1 MSCIVPS
8 LRQSVHWNIL
18 DLAVSHV
25 LGEVLA
31 DVGLVEFQ
39 VGTLLLRFRGVIF
52 FIPEFRES

>member
-1 MSCIVPS
+1 MSYIVPS
-8 LRQSVHWNIL
+8 LCQSVHRNIL
-18 DLAVSHV
+18 NLAVSHV